1 MMQQKLLI
9 LGLNHQSAPVATR
22 ERLAYAESEIVP
34 ALLRLKQRVPSLAEA
49 ALLSTC
55 NRVEIISAGAD
66 SIRAAEESLRFLADD
81 RGVAPETFRAALYHF
96 EGRAAA
102 RHLFRVGASLDSM
115 VVGEP
120 QILGQVN
127 AAYAHAAEAGT
138 AGLVLHR
145 AFHKAFAVAKQVRKA
160 TLIGHGS
167 VSLSSAAVSLAGK
180 IFDTLDDK
188 TVMLMGA
195 GRMAELT
202 ARSLKRLGIE
212 ALLITSRTFDNA
224 VALARE
230 LGGTAVPYD
239 NFKPHLRMADIVIG
253 SLAVT
258 QAVLGPA
265 EFEIIVRE
273 RRYRPTF
280 LIDLGV
286 PRNFD
291 ARLNSLENVY
301 LYDIDDLGKVALESR
316 DEREREALRA
326 EPLVELEV
334 DSFMRWLDGLEL
346 VPAIKDIRCSIEQL
360 RAGELE
366 RHQAWPASLAP
377 GERARIELMT
387 RSLVN
392 KLLHRVLSGLRNS
405 RNEAPEGA
413 YAAAI
418 ARRLLCAGLN
428 LDEPE
433 LDDNAEGDEVSAVT
447 LPGQGRGGTG
457 FPAGREPGVAVPQP
471 AEALSE
477 AEGGAKDLREE
488 IPVRARREK

>member
-1 MMQQKLLI
+1 MEQKLLI
-9 LGLNHQSAPVATR
+9 FGLNHQSAPVAIR
-22 ERLAYAESEIVP
+22 ERLAYAENEIAP
-34 ALLRLKQRVPSLAEA
+34 ALLRLKQRAPSLAEA

-55 NRVEIISAGAD
+55 NRVEIIGAGTD
-66 SIRAAEESLRFLADD
+66 SREAAKESLLFLADD
-81 RGVAPETFRAALYHF
+81 RAVPPETFKHALYHF

-115 VVGEP
+115 VLGEP
-120 QILGQVN
+120 QILGQVK
-127 AAYAHAAEAGT
+127 AAYAQAAEAGT

-145 AFHKAFAVAKQVRKA
+145 AFHKAFSVAKQVRKA
-160 TLIGHGS
+160 TLIGHGA

-180 IFDTLDDK
+180 IFDTLSDK

-202 ARSLKRLGIE
+202 ARNLKRLGIE
-212 ALLITSRTFDNA
+212 TLLITSRTFDKA

-239 NFKPHLRMADIVIG
+239 NFRPHLRMADIVIG
-253 SLAVT
+253 SLAVS
-258 QAVLGPA
+258 QPVLAPA
-265 EFEIIVRE
+265 EFELIVKE
-273 RRYRPTF
+273 KRYRSTF

-291 ARLNSLENVY
+291 ERLNSLENVY

-334 DSFMRWLDGLEL
+334 ESFMRWLERLDL
-346 VPAIKDIRCSIEQL
+346 VPAIKDIRSSIEQL
-360 RAGELE
+360 RTGELE
-366 RHQAWPASLAP
+366 RHRAWLASLAP
-377 GERARIELMT
+377 GERARVELMT

-392 KLLHRVLSGLRNS
+392 KLLHRVLSGLRESQN
-405 RNEAPEGA
+405 APAESA

-418 ARRLLCAGLN
+418 ARRLLCRGLDLDDQDADDTTEQGDGSEA
-428 LDEPE
+428 LDEFDGKRP
-433 LDDNAEGDEVSAVT
+433 
-447 LPGQGRGGTG
+447 
-457 FPAGREPGVAVPQP
+457 
-471 AEALSE
+471 
-477 AEGGAKDLREE
+477 REE
-488 IPVRARREK
+488 ISIRAPGRK

>member
-1 MMQQKLLI
+1 MEQKLLI
-9 LGLNHQSAPVATR
+9 FGLNHQSAPVAMR
-22 ERLAYAESEIVP
+22 ERLAFAENEIVP
-34 ALLRLKQRVPSLAEA
+34 ALRRLKQQVPSLVEA

-55 NRVEIISAGAD
+55 NRVEIIGAGID
-66 SIRAAEESLRFLADD
+66 SRAAAEESLLFLAAD
-81 RGVAPETFRAALYHF
+81 RAVSPEMFRQALYHF

-120 QILGQVN
+120 QILGQVK
-127 AAYAHAAEAGT
+127 AAYAQAAEAGT

-145 AFHKAFAVAKQVRKA
+145 AFHKAFSVAKQVRKA
-160 TLIGHGS
+160 TLIGHGA

-212 ALLITSRTFDNA
+212 TLLITSRTFDNA

-239 NFKPHLRMADIVIG
+239 NFKPHLRMADVVIG
-253 SLAVT
+253 SLAVS
-258 QAVLGPA
+258 QPVLAPA
-265 EFEIIVRE
+265 EFEIIVKE

-291 ARLNSLENVY
+291 ERLNSLENVY

-334 DSFMRWLDGLEL
+334 ESFMRWLERLEL
-346 VPAIKDIRCSIEQL
+346 VPAIKDIRSSIEQL
-360 RAGELE
+360 RASELE
-366 RHQAWPASLAP
+366 RHRAWLASLAP
-377 GERARIELMT
+377 GERARVEMMT
-387 RSLVN
+387 RSLLN
-392 KLLHRVLSGLRNS
+392 KLLHRVLSGLRDSQN
-405 RNEAPEGA
+405 APAESA

-418 ARRLLCAGLN
+418 ARRLLCSGL
-428 LDEPE
+428 D
-433 LDDNAEGDEVSAVT
+433 LDDQDADDTSE
-447 LPGQGRGGTG
+447 QGE
-457 FPAGREPGVAVPQP
+457 AY
-471 AEALSE
+471 EALNE
-477 AEGGAKDLREE
+477 VEGKNPREE
-488 IPVRARREK
+488 ISIAARNRK

>member
-1 MMQQKLLI
+1 MMEQKLLI
-9 LGLNHQSAPVATR
+9 FGLNHQSAPVAMR
-22 ERLAYAESEIVP
+22 ERLAYAGSEVMP
-34 ALLRLKQRVPSLAEA
+34 ALLRLKQQAPSLAEA

-55 NRVEIISAGAD
+55 NRVEIIGAGAD
-66 SIRAAEESLRFLADD
+66 SMQAAEQSLRFLAQD
-81 RGVAPETFRAALYHF
+81 RAVAADTLRPALYHL

-120 QILGQVN
+120 QILGQVK
-127 AAYAHAAEAGT
+127 AAYAQAAEAGT

-145 AFHKAFAVAKQVRKA
+145 AFHKAFSVAKQVRRA
-160 TLIGHGS
+160 TLIGHGAI
-167 VSLSSAAVSLAGK
+167 SLSSAAVSLAGK
-180 IFDTLDDK
+180 IFDTLADK
-188 TVMLMGA
+188 TVMLIGA

-212 ALLITSRTFDNA
+212 TLLITSRTFDRA

-230 LGGTAVPYD
+230 LGGTAVPYG
-239 NFKPHLRMADIVIG
+239 NFKPHLRMADVVIG
-253 SLAVT
+253 SLAVS
-258 QAVLGPA
+258 QPILGPA
-265 EFEIIVRE
+265 EFEIIVKE

-291 ARLNSLENVY
+291 ARLNSLESVY

-316 DEREREALRA
+316 DERAREAMRA

-346 VPAIKDIRCSIEQL
+346 VPAIKDIRSSIEQL
-360 RAGELE
+360 RSGELE
-366 RHQAWPASLAP
+366 RNRAWLAGLAP

-392 KLLHRVLSGLRNS
+392 KLFHRVLSGLRDS
-405 RNEAPEGA
+405 QHEATEGA

-418 ARRLLCAGLN
+418 ARRLLCTGLN
-428 LDEPE
+428 LGDQDV
-433 LDDNAEGDEVSAVT
+433 DDNTEADEVARGLDEVKAADVSDRIAVWS
-447 LPGQGRGGTG
+447 GSR
-457 FPAGREPGVAVPQP
+457 
-471 AEALSE
+471 
-477 AEGGAKDLREE
+477 K
-488 IPVRARREK
+488 

>member
-1 MMQQKLLI
+1 MMRQQLLI
-9 LGLNHQSAPVATR
+9 FGLNHHGAPVAVR
-22 ERLAYAESEIVP
+22 ERLAYSESEIVP
-34 ALLRLKQRVPSLAEA
+34 ALLRLKQQAPSLAEA

-55 NRVEIISAGAD
+55 NRVEIICAGAD
-66 SIRAAEESLRFLADD
+66 GVRAAEECLQFLAND
-81 RGVAPETFRAALYHF
+81 RAVAPETFRPALYHF

-120 QILGQVN
+120 QILGQVK
-127 AAYAHAAEAGT
+127 AAYAQAAEAGT

-145 AFHKAFAVAKQVRKA
+145 AFHKAFSVAKHVRRA
-160 TLIGHGS
+160 TLIGHGA

-180 IFDTLDDK
+180 IFDTLGDK

-239 NFKPHLRMADIVIG
+239 NFKPHLRMADVVIG
-253 SLAVT
+253 SLAVA
-258 QAVLGPA
+258 QPVLGPA

-291 ARLNSLENVY
+291 ERLNSLENVY
-301 LYDIDDLGKVALESR
+301 LYDIDDLGKVALETR

-334 DSFMRWLDGLEL
+334 DSFMRWLEGLEL
-346 VPAIKDIRCSIEQL
+346 VPAIKDIRSSIEQL
-360 RAGELE
+360 RAGELQ
-366 RHQAWPASLAP
+366 RHQAWLAGLAP
-377 GERARIELMT
+377 EERARIELLT

-392 KLLHRVLSGLRNS
+392 KLLHRVLSGLRDS
-405 RNEAPEGA
+405 QNEAREGA

-418 ARRLLCAGLN
+418 ARRLLCTGLN

-433 LDDNAEGDEVSAVT
+433 LADTAEDDELSAVT
-447 LPGQGRGGTG
+447 LLAQGRSDTG
-457 FPAGREPGVAVPQP
+457 FRAAPQPGEAVAQP

-477 AEGGAKDLREE
+477 AGGGAKDLREE
-488 IPVRARREK
+488 IPVRVRRGK

>member
-1 MMQQKLLI
+1 MHQKLFI
-9 LGLNHQSAPVATR
+9 FGLNHHSAPVAIR
-22 ERLAYAESEIVP
+22 ERLAYAETEIVP
-34 ALLRLKQRVPSLAEA
+34 ALQRLKQQAPSLAEA

-55 NRVEIISAGAD
+55 NRVEIIGAGPD
-66 SIRAAEESLRFLADD
+66 NVGAAEESLRFLAHD
-81 RGVAPETFRAALYHF
+81 RAVVAETFRQASYHL

-120 QILGQVN
+120 QILGQVKT
-127 AAYAHAAEAGT
+127 AYAQAAEAGT

-145 AFHKAFAVAKQVRKA
+145 AFHKAFSVAKHVRKT
-160 TLIGHGS
+160 TLIGRGA

-202 ARSLKRLGIE
+202 ARSLKRIGIE
-212 ALLITSRTFDNA
+212 ALLITSRSFAHA

-239 NFKPHLRMADIVIG
+239 NFKPHLRMADVIIG
-253 SLAVT
+253 SLAVSRP
-258 QAVLGPA
+258 VLGPA
-265 EFEIIVRE
+265 EFEGIVRE

-301 LYDIDDLGKVALESR
+301 VYDIDDLGKVALDSR
-316 DEREREALRA
+316 DEREREAMRA

-334 DSFMRWLDGLEL
+334 DSFMRWLEGLEL
-346 VPAIKDIRCSIEQL
+346 VPAIKEIRSSIEQL

-366 RHQAWPASLAP
+366 RHRAWLSGLAP
-377 GERARIELMT
+377 GERARIELLT

-392 KLLHRVLSGLRNS
+392 KLLHRVLSGLREKQ
-405 RNEAPEGA
+405 NEPSDAT

-418 ARRLLCAGLN
+418 ARRLLCTGFN
-428 LDEPE
+428 LDDHEAE
-433 LDDNAEGDEVSAVT
+433 DDAD
-447 LPGQGRGGTG
+447 Q
-457 FPAGREPGVAVPQP
+457 
-471 AEALSE
+471 LSE
-477 AEGGAKDLREE
+477 AVTEGDDGDSADLEE
-488 IPVRARREK
+488 TQAETRRK